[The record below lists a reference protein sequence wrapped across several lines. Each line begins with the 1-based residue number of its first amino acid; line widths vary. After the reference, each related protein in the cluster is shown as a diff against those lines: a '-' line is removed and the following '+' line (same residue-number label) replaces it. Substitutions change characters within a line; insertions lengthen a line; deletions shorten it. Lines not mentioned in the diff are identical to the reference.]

1 MIHNDLIPYVIEK
14 TGRGER
20 AMDIFSRLLRDRIV
34 FVHSPI
40 MDETASTIVAQLLF
54 LANEDTKA
62 DIHMYVMCPGGS
74 VSAGLA
80 IYDTMQLIAPDVCSY
95 CIGHAESFGAI
106 LLTGGTKGKR
116 YVLPNAT
123 VMIHQPLIH
132 GSIEGSVTDLDIE
145 AKEMLRIEECLYELL
160 SKHTGKDV
168 DQIRTDCDRNYWMNA
183 ADSVAYGLA
192 DQILSTGLG
201 SAVGI
206 GNNESE
212 K

>member
-40 MDETASTIVAQLLF
+40 MDETASTVVAQLLF
-54 LANEDTKA
+54 LANEDAKA

-206 GNNESE
+206 ANTESE

>member
-1 MIHNDLIPYVIEK
+1 MIHNELVPFVIEK

-20 AMDIFSRLLRDRIV
+20 AMDIYSRLLRDRIV

-40 MDETASTIVAQLLF
+40 MDETASTVVAQLLF
-54 LANEDTKA
+54 LANEDAKV
-62 DIHMYVMCPGGS
+62 DIHLYVMCPGGS

-80 IYDTMQLIAPDVCSY
+80 IYDTIQLIAPDVCGY

-106 LLTGGTKGKR
+106 LLTGCTAGKR

-123 VMIHQPLIH
+123 VMIHQPLLH

-145 AKEMLRIEECLYELL
+145 AREMIRIEQRLYELL
-160 SKHTGKDV
+160 GKHTGKDV
-168 DQIRTDCDRNYWMNA
+168 EQVRTDCDRNYWMDA
-183 ADSVAYGLA
+183 AAAVEYGLA

-201 SAVGI
+201 TTVGTA
-206 GNNESE
+206 GGDG
-212 K
+212 KK